1 MKKYFLTPLVFT
13 VTLLCSAQQKN
24 SLLDQSF
31 WKTSPDVAAVKAEIE
46 KGNSPTA
53 ATPNAFDVTVMAIN
67 NDAPAATIKFL
78 LEQPGN
84 EVNKLTHDN
93 RIYLHWASYKGNVE
107 IIEYLIAKG
116 SDIHLEDSKGE
127 TPLTFAAIAGQA
139 NPKLYE
145 AFFKAGI
152 DPKKKY
158 KDGLTLLLMAI
169 PTDKN
174 LAVSDYL
181 TTKGLS
187 IKDVDSNGNTAFDYA
202 AKTGNVAFLKTLL
215 AKGVKYTNNAL
226 LFAAQGTRKETSTL
240 ETYKYLVE
248 ELKIKP
254 TTSSKSGETVLHYLA
269 NKPNQT
275 EIIAYFLSKGVD
287 PNQADKEGNIPLMLA
302 AAGRETA
309 TLEQLIAVT
318 KNTNAQNSKKETA
331 LTFAVKSGTP
341 EAITQLLNHGADIA
355 VTDKDGNNLGYYL
368 IQSYRPQMGAGRG
381 PEGTNTPKEDPFEA
395 KIKILQDKGL
405 RLSSPQKD
413 GNTLYHLAVIKNDLN
428 LLKKLAYLKIALNA
442 KNNDGL
448 TALHKAAMTTKDDTI
463 LKYLVSIGAQKES
476 KTDFDETPYA
486 LAKENETLTKNK
498 TDLEFLK

>member
-1 MKKYFLTPLVFT
+1 MISVRRM
-13 VTLLCSAQQKN
+13 
-24 SLLDQSF
+24 
-31 WKTSPDVAAVKAEIE
+31 
-46 KGNSPTA
+46 G
-53 ATPNAFDVTVMAIN
+53 
-67 NDAPAATIKFL
+67 
-78 LEQPGN
+78 
-84 EVNKLTHDN
+84 
-93 RIYLHWASYKGNVE
+93 R
-107 IIEYLIAKG
+107 
-116 SDIHLEDSKGE
+116 
-127 TPLTFAAIAGQA
+127 
-139 NPKLYE
+139 
-145 AFFKAGI
+145 
-152 DPKKKY
+152 
-158 KDGLTLLLMAI
+158 
-169 PTDKN
+169 
-174 LAVSDYL
+174 
-181 TTKGLS
+181 S
-187 IKDVDSNGNTAFDYA
+187 I
-202 AKTGNVAFLKTLL
+202 
-215 AKGVKYTNNAL
+215 
-226 LFAAQGTRKETSTL
+226 
-240 ETYKYLVE
+240 
-248 ELKIKP
+248 
-254 TTSSKSGETVLHYLA
+254 
-269 NKPNQT
+269 
-275 EIIAYFLSKGVD
+275 
-287 PNQADKEGNIPLMLA
+287 
-302 AAGRETA
+302 
-309 TLEQLIAVT
+309 VT

-428 LLKKLAYLKIALNA
+428 LFKKLADLKIELNA